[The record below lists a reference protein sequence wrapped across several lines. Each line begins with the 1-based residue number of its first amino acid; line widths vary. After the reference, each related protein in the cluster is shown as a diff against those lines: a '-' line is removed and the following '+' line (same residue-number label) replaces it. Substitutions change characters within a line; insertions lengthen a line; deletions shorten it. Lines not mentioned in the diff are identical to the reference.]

1 MKLVFLLISA
11 ALLTKGFSL
20 SFKDTFLN
28 AHINKFSYT
37 EKYGTWL
44 YIDMEWS
51 DELVTKAR
59 NTCIAVRRD
68 THKDCGEVPYVKGVE
83 CTKFTKPS
91 NLMEMFEELANQ
103 SANTFYTVNEN

>member
-11 ALLTKGFSL
+11 ALLTKGFSSSL
-20 SFKDTFLN
+20 KETFLN
-28 AHINKFSYT
+28 AHKNK
-37 EKYGTWL
+37 KYGTWL
-44 YIDMEWS
+44 YTDMEWS
-51 DELVTKAR
+51 EKSLVTKAR
-59 NTCIAVRRD
+59 NTCKAVRRD